1 MTKDESIYFKFEKLE
16 TWKHA
21 REFTNAIYHTTARFP
36 KSEVFGITN
45 QLRRAASSIMLNIA
59 EGSER
64 QSDQDFQRFLRM
76 ALASLDEVIAA
87 LYVALD
93 QKFLE
98 ESRFQELRK
107 DAGHLAA
114 QIKSFVKALNKH

>member
-21 REFTNAIYHTTARFP
+21 REFTGSIYSITTGFP
-36 KSEVFGITN
+36 KSEIFGITN

-64 QSDQDFQRFLRM
+64 QSDPDFQRFLRT
-76 ALASLDEVIAA
+76 ALASLDEVVAA
-87 LYVALD
+87 LYIALD

-98 ESRFQELRK
+98 ESKFQEFRK
-107 DAGHLAA
+107 DAGHLMA
-114 QIKSFVKALNKH
+114 QIKSLTKSLNKF